1 MQGSFRSSCDVYH
14 ISRFTIVHGIVT
26 LFNSQKY
33 FHLQNSQKP
42 HERFSLSRECLADL
56 AEDNPHSQ
64 GQGNREENKL
74 HHIPAKIPLITIFKK
89 TSEQQR

>member
-26 LFNSQKY
+26 LFNSQKM
-33 FHLQNSQKP
+33 FPFAKTQKP
-42 HERFSLSRECLADL
+42 HESFSLSRECLADL

-64 GQGNREENKL
+64 GQGKREENKL
-74 HHIPAKIPLITIFKK
+74 HHRPAKIPLITIFEQKK
-89 TSEQQR
+89 H